1 MKRIQLKI
9 ILTSLLLAFGV
20 LASYAQGVVVYKKDG
35 TKVRVPYEML
45 DSISTYD
52 YGDTSE
58 MVGAN
63 KVFTVHGVTFTMV
76 FVESGSFTM
85 GATAEQQEP
94 FDDEKPP
101 HRVTLTKDFYIDETE
116 VTQALWKAVMGF
128 TPTASGP
135 QWSTANGLGDDFPA
149 YNISY
154 EDVQQFISRL
164 SSLTGAQFR
173 MPTEAEWEY
182 AARGGS
188 KSKGYQYSGSNT
200 LSDVAWY
207 GSNSGKKTHAVKTKK
222 SNELGLYDMSG
233 NVFEWCSD
241 WKGNYTSSPAVDP
254 TGADSGSYRVCR
266 GGCWGNAARVCRVTS
281 RDGYG
286 PSSYYIGI
294 NGFRLALSSSK

>member
-101 HRVTLTKDFYIDETE
+101 HRVTLTKDFYIGETE

-128 TPTASGP
+128 TPTASSP

-188 KSKGYQYSGSNT
+188 KSKGYQYSGSNA
-200 LSDVAWY
+200 LGDVAWY
-207 GSNSGKKTHAVKTKK
+207 YGNSGGKTHAVKTKK
-222 SNELGLYDMSG
+222 ANELGLYDMSG
-233 NVFEWCSD
+233 NVWEWCSD
-241 WKGNYTSSPAVDP
+241 WKGNYTSSSAVDP
-254 TGADSGSYRVCR
+254 TGADSGSMRVQR
-266 GGCWGNAARVCRVTS
+266 GGSWDNVARNCRVAE
-281 RDGYG
+281 RVGYN
-286 PSSYYIGI
+286 PSGSFTDF
-294 NGFRLALSSSK
+294 GFRLALSSSK

>member
-9 ILTSLLLAFGV
+9 FLTSLLLAFGV

-58 MVGAN
+58 TVGAN
-63 KVFTVHGVTFTMV
+63 KVFTVNGVTFTMV
-76 FVESGSFTM
+76 FVESGTFTM

-101 HRVTLTKDFYIDETE
+101 HRVTLTKDFYMGETE

-128 TPTASGP
+128 TPTASGS
-135 QWSTANGLGDDFPA
+135 QWSTEDGLGDDFPA
-149 YNISY
+149 YYISY
-154 EDVQQFISRL
+154 EDVQQFISQL
-164 SSLTGAQFR
+164 NSLTGAQFR

-188 KSKGYQYSGSNT
+188 KSKGYQYSGSNNIG
-200 LSDVAWY
+200 DVTWY
-207 GSNSGKKTHAVKTKK
+207 EGNSGKKTHAVKTKK
-222 SNELGLYDMSG
+222 ANELGLYDMSG
-233 NVFEWCSD
+233 NVSEWCSD
-241 WKGNYTSSPAVDP
+241 WKGNYTSSLAVDP
-254 TGADSGSYRVCR
+254 TGADSGSYRVLR
-266 GGCWGNAARVCRVTS
+266 GGDWSIYANFCRVAL
-281 RDGYG
+281 RYGGY
-286 PSSYYIGI
+286 SSTRGYCF
-294 NGFRLALSSSK
+294 GFRLVLSSSK

>member
-9 ILTSLLLAFGV
+9 FLTSLLLAFGV

-45 DSISTYD
+45 GSISTYD

-58 MVGAN
+58 TVGAN
-63 KVFTVHGVTFTMV
+63 KVFTVNGVTFTMV
-76 FVESGSFTM
+76 FVESGTFTM

-101 HRVTLTKDFYIDETE
+101 HRVTLTKDFYMGETE

-128 TPTASGP
+128 TPTASGS
-135 QWSTANGLGDDFPA
+135 QWLTERGLGDQFPA
-149 YNISY
+149 YYISY
-154 EDVQQFISRL
+154 EDVQQFIYELNR
-164 SSLTGAQFR
+164 LTGAEFR

-200 LSDVAWY
+200 LGDVAWY
-207 GSNSGKKTHAVKTKK
+207 DGNSGSKTHAVKTKK
-222 SNELGLYDMSG
+222 ANELGLYDMSG
-233 NVFEWCSD
+233 NVWEWCSD
-241 WKGNYTSSPAVDP
+241 WKGDYTSSSAVDP
-254 TGADSGSYRVCR
+254 TGADSGVWRVDR
-266 GGCWGNAARVCRVTS
+266 GGSWCHDARVCRVAI
-281 RDGYG
+281 RFGDGPFDRG
-286 PSSYYIGI
+286 SSI
-294 NGFRLALSSSK
+294 GFRLVLSSSK

>member
-9 ILTSLLLAFGV
+9 FLTSLFLAFGV

-58 MVGAN
+58 TVGGN
-63 KVFTVHGVTFTMV
+63 KVFTVNGVTFTMV
-76 FVESGSFTM
+76 FVESGTFTM

-101 HRVTLTKDFYIDETE
+101 HRVTLTKDFYIGETE

-128 TPTASGP
+128 TPTASGS
-135 QWSTANGLGDDFPA
+135 QWSTERGLGDDFPA
-149 YNISY
+149 YYISY
-154 EDVQQFISRL
+154 KDVQQFISQL
-164 SSLTGAQFR
+164 NSLTGAQFR

-188 KSKGYQYSGSNT
+188 KSKGYQYSGSNNIG
-200 LSDVAWY
+200 DVAWY
-207 GSNSGKKTHAVKTKK
+207 DGNSGSKTHAVKTKK
-222 SNELGLYDMSG
+222 ANELGLYDMSG
-233 NVFEWCSD
+233 NVLELCSD
-241 WKGNYTSSPAVDP
+241 WKGDYTSSSAVDP
-254 TGADSGSYRVCR
+254 TGADSGGWRVYR
-266 GGCWGNAARVCRVTS
+266 GGSWDYYARFCRVAI
-281 RDGYG
+281 RFGYG
-286 PSSYYIGI
+286 PSDRRYDF
-294 NGFRLALSSSK
+294 GFRLALSPSK

>member
-45 DSISTYD
+45 DSISIYD
-52 YGDTSE
+52 YGDPSE

-76 FVESGSFTM
+76 FVESGTFTM

-94 FDDEKPP
+94 YEDEKPP
-101 HRVTLTKDFYIDETE
+101 HRVTFTKDFYIGETE

-128 TPTASGP
+128 TPTASGS
-135 QWSTANGLGDDFPA
+135 QWSTASGLGDDFPA
-149 YNISY
+149 YYISY
-154 EDVQQFISRL
+154 EDVQQFISQL
-164 SSLTGAQFR
+164 NSLTGAQFR

-188 KSKGYQYSGSNT
+188 KSKGYQYSGSNNIG
-200 LSDVAWY
+200 DVAWY
-207 GSNSGKKTHAVKTKK
+207 EGNSGKKTHAVKTKK
-222 SNELGLYDMSG
+222 ANELGLYDMSG
-233 NVFEWCSD
+233 NVWEWCSD
-241 WKGNYTSSPAVDP
+241 WKGDYTSSPAVDP
-254 TGADSGSYRVCR
+254 TGLDSGGWRVYRGGSWYNDARGCRVAVRNGCFLSYRN
-266 GGCWGNAARVCRVTS
+266 NAF
-281 RDGYG
+281 
-286 PSSYYIGI
+286 
-294 NGFRLALSSSK
+294 GFRLVLSSSK